1 MCNWRSILFAIGCG
15 LLVNA
20 AAAAEPDEVPTG
32 PRPRQIIEQ
41 TAQDVLA
48 ILRDSERNREERIA
62 ELDKVARARF
72 DFRTM
77 CRLVLARNWKKL
89 SKRQQGDF
97 VFEFTRYLANDYGS
111 RLDRYQ
117 QQDVAVMSERSEPR
131 GDVTV
136 RTRVTGG
143 DVEDAIID
151 YRMRY
156 RNGEWRVIDVVIEGI
171 SMVANFRDQFR
182 EVLAREGVEGLLEK
196 LREKNSSGDAD
207 TKDFDARALASPA
220 AVLE

>member
-1 MCNWRSILFAIGCG
+1 MRHWRSILLAIGCG
-15 LLVNA
+15 LLVNV

-41 TAQDVLA
+41 TARDVLA
-48 ILRDSERNREERIA
+48 ILRDTERSREERIA
-62 ELDKVARARF
+62 ELDEVARARF
-72 DFRTM
+72 DFSTM

-89 SKRQQGDF
+89 SEQQQDEF
-97 VFEFTRYLANDYGS
+97 VVEFTRYLANDYGS

-171 SMVANFRDQFR
+171 SMIANFRDQFR
-182 EVLAREGVEGLLEK
+182 EVFAREGPEGLLEK

-207 TKDFDARALASPA
+207 TKDAGARALASPA
-220 AVLE
+220 ALLE